1 MENLHWC
8 PNFPW
13 NGHPRPP
20 TRGWKVPYDGPVD
33 ETFSIGPVGAAP
45 QADRPTA
52 GFMETSQME
61 KNDSQKKHP
70 MIYSVE
76 LYVE

>member
-1 MENLHWC
+1 MS
-8 PNFPW
+8 NFPIAFAGT
-13 NGHPRPP
+13 GHPRPP
-20 TRGWKVPYDGPVD
+20 TRGWKVPYDGPV
-33 ETFSIGPVGAAP
+33 GAAP
-45 QADRPTA
+45 QADLPD

-61 KNDSQKKHP
+61 KNDPQKKHP